1 MEKERLQFL
10 EEDFPRNGEGKV
22 SLRGREDQ
30 DGSRGA
36 WAQLEGKPMRPV
48 PELPELFEVG
58 EGPVN
63 KGAAILED
71 GYDGRAN

>member
-10 EEDFPRNGEGKV
+10 EEDFPRNGEGKA

-30 DGSRGA
+30 GGSRGA
-36 WAQLEGKPMRPV
+36 GAQLEGKPMRPV
-48 PELPELFEVG
+48 PEFPELVEVG

-63 KGAAILED
+63 KCAAILENGDD
-71 GYDGRAN
+71 G